1 MILYYIT
8 DRMQFPGSEAERRR
22 ALLDQIGR
30 AASAGLNYIQL
41 REKDLHA
48 RELEELARE
57 AVRRAREGGDR
68 TRVLINSRMDIALAA
83 GASGVHL
90 RAADISASDAR
101 AVWAHSLP
109 EQATH
114 KASTR
119 WVIGAS
125 CHSVEEVRRAE
136 SHGADFA
143 VLAPVFEK
151 SGTSVPPLGLG
162 VVRAA
167 PRKGEAP
174 DRRVEAGDQRAVLPV
189 LALGG
194 VTLENALE
202 CLRAGASGIAGIR
215 IFQHPDVKRTVEALR
230 RLE

>member
-8 DRMQFPGSEAERRR
+8 DRMQFPGSEADRRR

-30 AASAGLNYIQL
+30 AASAGVDYIQL
-41 REKDLHA
+41 REKDLRA
-48 RELEELARE
+48 RELEALARE
-57 AVRRAREGGDR
+57 AVRRAHEGSDR
-68 TRVLINSRMDIALAA
+68 TRVLINSRTDIALAGGA
-83 GASGVHL
+83 GGVHL
-90 RAADISASDAR
+90 TAVDISPSDAR
-101 AVWAHSLP
+101 AVWAHSLR
-109 EQATH
+109 EQAGH
-114 KASTR
+114 KALTQ
-119 WVIGAS
+119 WVIGVS
-125 CHSVEEVRRAE
+125 CHSVGEVRLAE

-151 SGTSVPPLGLG
+151 PGTTVPPLGLA
-162 VVRAA
+162 VVRSAT
-167 PRKGEAP
+167 RKSEAP
-174 DRRVEAGDQRAVLPV
+174 DRRVEAGDQRAVIPV